1 MDEEADSLFGLQ
13 EVLWKLINRL
23 DPEKQRFLNPVSVS
37 INVVDYTL
45 FLIKV
50 PKKNPIITPLQIYF
64 WTFLIWPMKEE
75 IGPPHSRPE
84 RAQPQ
89 NIH

>member
-1 MDEEADSLFGLQ
+1 MDEEADGLFGLQ

-37 INVVDYTL
+37 INVVGYTL

-75 IGPPHSRPE
+75 IGPQAE
-84 RAQPQ
+84 
-89 NIH
+89 